1 MRYMVRNMVGL
12 LIEIGE
18 GKRKAEDIMDILRE
32 EDRRSSGKT
41 APSCGLYLKN
51 VFY

>member
-1 MRYMVRNMVGL
+1 MVRNMVGL

-18 GKRKAEDIMDILRE
+18 GKKKPEDIIEIFKHENRQFA
-32 EDRRSSGKT
+32 GKT